1 MQTIKNS
8 LLNHIMHP
16 ESVAVIGAS
25 NNMLNMGTT
34 LLNNLLSFGFKGP
47 VYPVHPKSAEVLGL
61 KAYRNV
67 LEIPAI
73 PDLALVVVP
82 TRIVAQVMR
91 ECGEK
96 GIRRAIIVS
105 GGFRESGEEG
115 QRLEEELLRVTK
127 QFGIR
132 FIGPNCI
139 GVVNPAH
146 RFNTT
151 FFHYDASMKGFI
163 GMVSQSGSFI
173 TQMFSHLNKFGLGFS
188 QGFSVGNQADIDM
201 ADCVEY
207 LAACDRTKVI
217 GLYIEGLAQPKK
229 FSRIAREV
237 SKHKPLVAL
246 YVGGTEAGSRA
257 GSSHTG
263 ALSGADRIY
272 EGFFRQCGIIRAR
285 TIEELFDFC
294 WTLGTQPLM
303 RDNRVAVFTNSGGP
317 GACAA
322 DAANRVGLRVPILSA
337 KTQEKIREAVPHTG
351 SLNNPIDLTYT
362 RNYEDMY
369 DLIPRTLLE
378 DQGFDGILMYF
389 LPASDYFKRLLN
401 KTKSP
406 FFDTIEDFEKYML
419 DLFIRF
425 TKLVKSYKKP
435 FLGSSFLL
443 RSERLIR
450 EVEDLGIPILPSPE
464 RSANAMG
471 ALYRY
476 SLMRKLMVEES

>member
-1 MQTIKNS
+1 MNSIKNS
-8 LLNHIMHP
+8 PLNRIMHP
-16 ESVAVIGAS
+16 ESIVVIGAS

-34 LLNNLLSFGFKGP
+34 LLNNLLSFGFKGK
-47 VYPVHPKSAEVLGL
+47 VYPVHPKAEAVLGL

-67 LEIPAI
+67 KEIPAV

-82 TRIVAQVMR
+82 TRIVLQVMR

-105 GGFRESGEEG
+105 GGFRESGENG
-115 QRLEEELLRVTK
+115 KQLEEELLRVTK

-151 FFHYDASMKGFI
+151 FFHYDSSMNGFI

-173 TQMFSHLNKFGLGFS
+173 TQMFYHLNKFGLGFS

-201 ADCVEY
+201 ADCLEY

-217 GLYIEGLAQPKK
+217 GLYIEGLTEPKK
-229 FSRIAREV
+229 FIRIAREV

-263 ALSGADRIY
+263 ALSGADSLY
-272 EGFFRQCGIIRAR
+272 EGFFRQCGIIRASS
-285 TIEELFDFC
+285 IEELFDFC
-294 WTLGTQPLM
+294 WVLGTQPLM
-303 RDNRVAVFTNSGGP
+303 QDNRVAVFTNSGGP

-322 DAANRVGLRVPILSA
+322 DAANRAGLQVPLLSA
-337 KTQEKIREAVPHTG
+337 KTKKKIQDAVPRTG
-351 SLNNPIDLTYT
+351 SLNNPIDLTYN
-362 RNYEDMY
+362 RNYEDSY

-378 DQGFDGILMYF
+378 DQDFDGVLMYF
-389 LPASDYFKRLLN
+389 LPATDYFTRLLD
-401 KTKSP
+401 KAESP
-406 FFDTIEDFEKYML
+406 FFKSIEEFEKYML

-425 TKLVKSYKKP
+425 AKLVKSYQKP
-435 FLGSSFLL
+435 FLGSSFLS
-443 RSERLIR
+443 RSERFIR
-450 EVEDLGIPILPSPE
+450 ELEDLGIPILPSPE
-464 RSANAMG
+464 RSASAMG

-476 SLMRKLMVEES
+476 SLMRRSIVGES